1 MDTTTTK
8 ETTKAPER
16 EKTLSEEIRFLE
28 SHISYIEDC
37 VDGAYELYEGNIENA
52 LEKCFD
58 LKKQAKTNTI
68 EWRMIRRL
76 INRIIACAADARRI

>member
-1 MDTTTTK
+1 MDTTTT
-8 ETTKAPER
+8 TKAPKR
-16 EKTLSEEIRFLE
+16 EKTLSEEIRSLE

-52 LEKCFD
+52 LENCFN

-76 INRIIACAADARRI
+76 INRLIACAADARHL